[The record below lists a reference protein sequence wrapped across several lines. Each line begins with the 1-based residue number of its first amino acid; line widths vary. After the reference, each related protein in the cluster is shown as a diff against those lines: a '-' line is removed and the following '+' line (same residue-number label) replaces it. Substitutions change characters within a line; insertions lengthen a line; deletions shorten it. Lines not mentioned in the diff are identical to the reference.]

1 MVENDYRIGQN
12 ITRKTFILHTTT
24 ALYRIRVVKGLF
36 MRLCLPKFEIEKISC
51 YCPFNWPCVLQDL
64 LLQRKEKLKLTEAI
78 MKEKTTEEEKLHK
91 YIDAKKRR
99 EHYCEKELI
108 ERIVFEKEPSKK

>member
-1 MVENDYRIGQN
+1 M
-12 ITRKTFILHTTT
+12 
-24 ALYRIRVVKGLF
+24 
-36 MRLCLPKFEIEKISC
+36 KI
-51 YCPFNWPCVLQDL
+51 
-64 LLQRKEKLKLTEAI
+64 TEAI

>member
-1 MVENDYRIGQN
+1 M
-12 ITRKTFILHTTT
+12 
-24 ALYRIRVVKGLF
+24 A
-36 MRLCLPKFEIEKISC
+36 
-51 YCPFNWPCVLQDL
+51 CVLQDL